1 MKNKPTYEELEKR
14 ISELE
19 RVVSHTGI
27 LQSQVLHRISVPT
40 FAIDKYHEVIYW
52 NTALEKLT
60 GISQRDVVGTNH
72 HWQAF
77 YPLQQPTM
85 ADFVV
90 DNMHEDVI
98 ASFYEGKYRKSALA
112 ESAYETE
119 DYFPLVGKW
128 LSLTASPIS
137 NVNGDII
144 GAVETILDIT
154 EKKKLEGVIRE
165 KERFYKE
172 SSMTDALTKLYNS
185 RKFFSLLT
193 QETQRAN
200 RYKHPLSLILL
211 DVDNFKDYND
221 QHGHL
226 EGDNALRVLAAVT
239 KKALRGTDT
248 AFRYGGEEFTVLL
261 PETTCEDAME
271 VAERILKNVENS
283 ILSKTSP
290 LKNKLTVSVGATGYI
305 LEEEI
310 TTFLKRAN
318 AAMYEAKRNGK
329 NCTYLAE

>member
-1 MKNKPTYEELEKR
+1 MTSSGVVL
-14 ISELE
+14 SE
-19 RVVSHTGI
+19 
-27 LQSQVLHRISVPT
+27 VLYQLSVPIYV
-40 FAIDKYHEVIYW
+40 IDRNHTVIHW
-52 NTALEKLT
+52 NMALEKLT
-60 GISQRDVVGTNH
+60 GIPQREVVGTNQ
-72 HWQAF
+72 HWRAF
-77 YPLQQPTM
+77 YPLQRPTM

-98 ASFYEGKYRKSALA
+98 ASFYEGKYRKSALV
-112 ESAYETE
+112 ESGYEAE
-119 DYFPLVGKW
+119 DYFPSVGKW
-128 LSLTASPIS
+128 LSLTATPIL
-137 NVNGDII
+137 NGNGDII
-144 GAVETILDIT
+144 GAAEILLDIT
-154 EKKKLEGVIRE
+154 EKKKMEGTLRE
-165 KERFYKE
+165 KERIYKE
-172 SSMTDALTKLYNS
+172 SSMTDSLTKLYNS

-193 QETQRAN
+193 QEIQRAN
-200 RYKHPLSLILL
+200 RYKHPLSLILV

-226 EGDNALRVLAAVT
+226 EGDNALKVLAALT
-239 KKALRGTDT
+239 KKALRRTDT

-310 TTFLKRAN
+310 TTFLKRAD
-318 AAMYEAKRNGK
+318 AALYEAKKKGK